1 MERESKCYVRK
12 SWWLY
17 LINCIIYTTI
27 SFCFILGMSGIFGQ
41 NAYAKATSA
50 SSSKKVKIDK
60 GDEWRYFKGKQEPPD
75 GWYHIGFD
83 DSDWQKGRS
92 GFGYGKGNGNGKG
105 SESGSNI
112 TNLEDMKGSYS
123 SFYVRRDF
131 IVDDVHAVTNMTIS
145 IDCDGPFIVYLDGIE
160 IIRNESGLKDE
171 LLDVSG
177 FIHELF
183 SGENI
188 LAIECSNDDINSDE
202 FSFTPYFELTERQD
216 K

>member
-1 MERESKCYVRK
+1 MKRK
-12 SWWLY
+12 SECYARKGWLPY

-27 SFCFILGMSGIFGQ
+27 SFCFILGMSEIFEQ
-41 NAYAKATSA
+41 DAYAKAA
-50 SSSKKVKIDK
+50 SGFSSKKVKIDK
-60 GDEWRYFKGKQEPPD
+60 GDEWRYFKGEQKPPN
-75 GWYHIGFD
+75 GWNSSGFD
-83 DSDWQKGRS
+83 DSNWQRGQS
-92 GFGYGKGNGNGKG
+92 GFGYGKVNGNGR
-105 SESGSNI
+105 NI
-112 TNLEDMKGSYS
+112 TNLEDMKGNYS
-123 SFYVRRDF
+123 SVYVRRDF
-131 IVDDVHAVTNMTIS
+131 IVDDVHAVTNMTLS

-160 IIRNESGLKDE
+160 IIRNELGLKDE

-183 SGENI
+183 PGENI

>member
-1 MERESKCYVRK
+1 MKRELKCYARK
-12 SWWLY
+12 GWLPY

-27 SFCFILGMSGIFGQ
+27 SFCFILGMGGIFKQ
-41 NAYAKATSA
+41 NVYAKAASG

-60 GDEWRYFKGKQEPPD
+60 GDEWRYFKGEQKPPN
-75 GWYHIGFD
+75 GWNSSGFD
-83 DSDWQKGRS
+83 DSNWQRGQS
-92 GFGYGKGNGNGKG
+92 GFGYGKVNGNGR
-105 SESGSNI
+105 NI
-112 TNLEDMKGSYS
+112 TNLEDMKGNYS
-123 SFYVRRDF
+123 SVYVRRDF
-131 IVDDVHAVTNMTIS
+131 IVDDVHAVTNMTLS